1 MASKTN
7 SRQER
12 KHFPRL
18 RLVKPK
24 VLKLSLTKRK
34 SAVLWRQGAPL
45 TLGALRSLTLSN
57 HLLVFLPRD
66 ECSPW
71 RHDVTHGELNLSI
84 MSVLLWILKNL
95 TPPRS
100 WMNFQSISHRQGP
113 GVLLHNTSF
122 HTTIYTK
129 SQSFRPAFTSSFQ
142 E

>member
-45 TLGALRSLTLSN
+45 ALGALRSLTLSN
-57 HLLVFLPRD
+57 HLLVFLPGD

-71 RHDVTHGELNLSI
+71 RHDVTHGELNLRI

-100 WMNFQSISHRQGP
+100 RLNFQTISHRRWG
-113 GVLLHNTSF
+113 GVSHLDTSH
-122 HTTIYTK
+122 HTTIYTLK
-129 SQSFRPAFTSSFQ
+129 RSPHFNFQ
-142 E
+142 NF

>member
-45 TLGALRSLTLSN
+45 ALGALRSLTLSN

-71 RHDVTHGELNLSI
+71 CHDVTHGELNLSI
-84 MSVLLWILKNL
+84 MSVLLWIFKKLDP
-95 TPPRS
+95 TPVMNEFSINFPSPRAGGD
-100 WMNFQSISHRQGP
+100 FI
-113 GVLLHNTSF
+113 
-122 HTTIYTK
+122 
-129 SQSFRPAFTSSFQ
+129 
-142 E
+142 